1 MEAERVSNSIKC
13 LGGIIVSIMTTIF
26 GQFWFLFAFY
36 FALNVSDWLTGWAK
50 ARKNNEGSS
59 AIGIKGIVKKTGYW
73 VIIAIA
79 FGCSLVF
86 VEMGNILG
94 INLGFM
100 IWMGWFTLATLIVNE
115 LVSNLENLTQLGYR
129 VPYVLIKGLKVS
141 GDFIDNAVKKLLDSK
156 KPENTAEAEGDEPDV
171 S

>member
-1 MEAERVSNSIKC
+1 MEKVSNSIKGV
-13 LGGIIVSIMTTIF
+13 GGVTVGIMTVIF

-36 FALNVSDWLTGWAK
+36 LGLNITDWITGWAK
-50 ARKNNEGSS
+50 ARKKNEGSS
-59 AIGIKGIVKKTGYW
+59 SIGIRGIVKKTGYW

-86 VEMGNILG
+86 VKLGDILG

-115 LVSNLENLTQLGYR
+115 IVSILENLKDLGYK
-129 VPYVLIKGLKVS
+129 VPYILIKGLKIS
-141 GDFIDNAVKKLLDSK
+141 GDFIDATGKKLLSEKGESDK
-156 KPENTAEAEGDEPDV
+156 IE
-171 S
+171 